1 MASGLSLAGKCQLV
15 FGAAVVAI
23 IAGSL
28 AVPWVRMGEMVD
40 EGQREMSR
48 QLAET
53 WVQNGFQ
60 LMRTEGTPIP
70 IRVVPADRLEDG
82 EERDPF
88 AVEAWRA
95 LSADPGL
102 VDYAEAAD
110 TGSGTVYRYA
120 LAIPDSQWRA
130 IQDRRFLDFSP
141 RASDAGVSDP
151 PRALVIIERES
162 AFASR
167 QEALNRM
174 WLLGSLAVASLLA
187 VAVFWL
193 ILTKLVFSPVRRLR
207 ATAERVQRG
216 DLSARSALRTRD
228 DFEQLSRAFDGML
241 AQMQQVQESLR
252 SANESLDVRIA
263 ELAESNVGL
272 AESSRLKSEFLANVS
287 HELRTPLNSII
298 GFADLLREI
307 AEADVAAD
315 PKRIRYITNILTSAR
330 GLLDMIN
337 ELLDMA
343 KIEAGR
349 VEVAVRSTSVADIVE
364 GLVRL
369 MQPQCQAKSIEVA
382 LDIGEDLPAVE
393 TDPGKLQQILYN
405 FLSNAVKFS
414 PNGAAVTLAA
424 SRTEQHQGRTAVR
437 ISVSDRGPGV
447 PADMQDVIFEKFRQ
461 VDASHTKRHGGTG
474 LGLAICR
481 ELAEML
487 GATLSLRSAPG
498 AGSTF
503 SVEVPVAW
511 TVRQRK
517 PLLPAAGASATMR
530 N

>member
-1 MASGLSLAGKCQLV
+1 
-15 FGAAVVAI
+15 
-23 IAGSL
+23 
-28 AVPWVRMGEMVD
+28 
-40 EGQREMSR
+40 
-48 QLAET
+48 
-53 WVQNGFQ
+53 
-60 LMRTEGTPIP
+60 
-70 IRVVPADRLEDG
+70 
-82 EERDPF
+82 
-88 AVEAWRA
+88 
-95 LSADPGL
+95 
-102 VDYAEAAD
+102 
-110 TGSGTVYRYA
+110 
-120 LAIPDSQWRA
+120 
-130 IQDRRFLDFSP
+130 
-141 RASDAGVSDP
+141 
-151 PRALVIIERES
+151 
-162 AFASR
+162 
-167 QEALNRM
+167 
-174 WLLGSLAVASLLA
+174 
-187 VAVFWL
+187 VAVFWF

-216 DLSARSALRTRD
+216 DLSARSGLRTRD

-241 AQMQQVQESLR
+241 AEMQQVQESLR

-307 AEADVAAD
+307 AESDGAAD
-315 PKRIRYITNILTSAR
+315 PKRLRYITNILTSAR

-349 VEVAVRSTSVADIVE
+349 VEVAVRSTSVADIIE

-369 MQPQCQAKSIEVA
+369 MQPQCQMKSIAVRVDA
-382 LDIGEDLPAVE
+382 ADGLPAVE

-414 PNGAAVTLAA
+414 PSGEEVRLSAMRVEHAD
-424 SRTEQHQGRTAVR
+424 GRAAVR
-437 ISVSDRGPGV
+437 ISVIDRGPGV

-487 GATLSLRSAPG
+487 GATLSLQSAPG

-503 SVEVPVAW
+503 SVEVPVTW

-517 PLLPAAGASATMR
+517 PLIPAAGAAGAPR
-530 N
+530 Q